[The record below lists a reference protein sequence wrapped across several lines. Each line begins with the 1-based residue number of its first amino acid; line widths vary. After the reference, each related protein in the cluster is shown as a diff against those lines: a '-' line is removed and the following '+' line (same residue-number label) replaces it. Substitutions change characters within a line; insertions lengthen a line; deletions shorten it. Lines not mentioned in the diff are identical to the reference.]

1 MWNKIIPDI
10 VDVSTFS
17 ISSYSYKM
25 EKRKLGN
32 SDLFVYPIT
41 FGGNV
46 FGWTIDQAKSFEI
59 LDGFTAAGFNF
70 IDTADVYSRW
80 NPGNSGG
87 ESETIIGNWMQ
98 ERKNRSQVIIATKV
112 GADMGHGK
120 SLSKQNILASVEASL
135 KRLKTDYID
144 LYQSHY
150 DDPATPVSETLEAYD
165 QLIKAGKIRWIGAS
179 NYSAERLKESLE
191 TAQKLSLPKY
201 QTFQPEYNLYA
212 REGYEKE
219 LEQVVTEYQLGVI
232 NYYALASGFL
242 SGKYRSEA
250 DLNKSQRGGG
260 MKQYL
265 NARGFK
271 ILKALDEVSEQYN
284 ASPASV
290 ALAWLIA
297 RPSVTA
303 PIASVTSL
311 SQLEDLKRAAAL
323 KLNIEDIAILDQ
335 ASDWK

>member
-1 MWNKIIPDI
+1 
-10 VDVSTFS
+10 
-17 ISSYSYKM
+17 M

-46 FGWTIDQAKSFEI
+46 FGWTIDEAKSFEI
-59 LDGFTAAGFNF
+59 LDGFTGAGFNF

-80 NPGNSGG
+80 KPGNSGG

-98 ERKNRSQVIIATKV
+98 QRKNRNEVIIATKV
-112 GADMGHGK
+112 GGDMGHGK
-120 SLSKQNILASVEASL
+120 SLSKKTILEGVDASL

-150 DDPATPVSETLEAYD
+150 DDPNTPIAETLAAYD
-165 QLIKAGKIRWIGAS
+165 ELIRAGKIRWIGAS
-179 NYSAERLKESLE
+179 NYTGARLKEALE

-212 REGYEKE
+212 REGYEKD
-219 LEQVVTEYQLGVI
+219 LEQVATEYQLAVI

-242 SGKYRSEA
+242 TGKYRTET
-250 DLNKSQRGGG
+250 DLNKSQRGAGIQKY
-260 MKQYL
+260 M
-265 NARGFK
+265 NERGFK

-284 ASPASV
+284 ATPASV
-290 ALAWLIA
+290 SLAWLIA
-297 RPSVTA
+297 RPSITA
-303 PIASVTSL
+303 PIASVTNL
-311 SQLEDLKRAAAL
+311 SQLEDLKKAAML
-323 KLNIEDIAILDQ
+323 KLNMEDIAILDE
-335 ASDWK
+335 ASNWE